1 MEDAA
6 EAIKIAGF
14 TLIFVTALSIAMITV
29 MQGKRT
35 SETIIS
41 YSDKTK
47 YYSMVEQQTDTS
59 GNGILTNNEG
69 NRIVTV
75 YDIIP
80 TLYRYQQEKYIVV
93 FEGITVNFN
102 GYIKDNTI
110 IEGKTNISNIPNIAS
125 SPKFNDIT
133 YLNHTLEDNLG
144 MKWTNNYKGHV
155 DYVVKQLLSKY
166 NDASNTFIET
176 ISTTYDLYY
185 DGINN
190 ENTRQKTK
198 EEINGVG
205 FKRQTTQFN
214 TNGEENEKIRVI
226 RYTLQL

>member
-14 TLIFVTALSIAMITV
+14 TLLFVTALSIAMITV

-35 SETIIS
+35 SEAIIS

-47 YYSMVEQQTDTS
+47 YYSTVEQTQATD
-59 GNGILTNNEG
+59 NEG
-69 NRIVTV
+69 NRRVTV

-80 TLYRYQQEKYIVV
+80 TLYRYGQEKYIVV
-93 FEGITVNFN
+93 FENINVNFN
-102 GYIKDNTI
+102 GYIKDNQT
-110 IEGKTNISNIPNIAS
+110 IEGKTNISNIPNIAT
-125 SPKFNDIT
+125 SPRFKDIT

-166 NDASNTFIET
+166 NVYDTFIER

-185 DGINN
+185 DGIDGD
-190 ENTRQKTK
+190 TRQETK
-198 EEINGVG
+198 EEINGVN
-205 FKRQTTQFN
+205 FTRLIQFN
-214 TNGEENEKIRVI
+214 ENGEENEKIRVI
-226 RYTLQL
+226 KYALQP